1 MGGAACVMPRTA
13 PAQAAAPPP
22 ANRSLSA
29 GELIRIRK
37 AVLPDLRKAVA
48 IQQNEPDVKD
58 VSEEFKECKIT
69 PINLGALGP
78 AVVVEW
84 NPFKAPN
91 ASMIDIFIP
100 SGGAY
105 RRIVASDGFGPY
117 ILPGP
122 RPAPD
127 LMFGG
132 TAGAC
137 QASYSR
143 YRYQRGRYS
152 IDACDREAEAADGG
166 CAIAACENKL
176 PMFPDPFP
184 DR

>member
-1 MGGAACVMPRTA
+1 MAAAAWVMPRIA
-13 PAQAAAPPP
+13 HAQAVAPPP

-29 GELIRIRK
+29 GELIHLRK

-48 IQQNEPDVKD
+48 TQQNEPDVKD

-69 PINLGALGP
+69 PIDLGALGP

-91 ASMIDIFIP
+91 ASMINIYVP

-127 LMFGG
+127 ILFGG

-137 QASYSR
+137 HASYSR
-143 YRYQRGRYS
+143 YRYQRGRYA
-152 IDACDREAEAADGG
+152 IDACDRESETAGGG
-166 CAIAACENKL
+166 CAIEACENKL
-176 PMFPDPFP
+176 PTFPDPFP